1 MRGRGRRA
9 VGVGSDRGGAARCG
23 GRGRVHVVHV
33 YLYVTS
39 LPLLC
44 CCAPGTHLAST
55 RLRAD
60 PVSLA
65 TRSLDRQG
73 FVLYV
78 VPVCVCLCS
87 VAVCIYSEPFP
98 AQNIRVHRIGVDL
111 SFSS

>member
-44 CCAPGTHLAST
+44 CCAPGPHLAST

-87 VAVCIYSEPFP
+87 VAVCIYSEPFS
-98 AQNIRVHRIGVDL
+98 AQD
-111 SFSS
+111 F